1 MRTNS
6 LVFLVCLLL
15 VGGVSAGVYGIFQVM
30 SKVDRAIE
38 GKNRLSVHMQ
48 HDTKASIMEQPTCLM
63 ITLADCDGLVITD
76 YQDPGESYED
86 FLARFQKKVNHT
98 RANWGK

>member
-6 LVFLVCLLL
+6 LIFLVCLIL
-15 VGGVSAGVYGIFQVM
+15 VGGVSAAVYGIFQVLA
-30 SKVDRAIE
+30 KVERAVE

-48 HDTKASIMEQPTCLM
+48 HDTGVTIMKQPACLSV
-63 ITLADCDGLVITD
+63 TLTDCDNLVITD
-76 YQDPGESYED
+76 YQKDGESYED
-86 FLARFQKKVNHT
+86 FLKRFQEQVAYT